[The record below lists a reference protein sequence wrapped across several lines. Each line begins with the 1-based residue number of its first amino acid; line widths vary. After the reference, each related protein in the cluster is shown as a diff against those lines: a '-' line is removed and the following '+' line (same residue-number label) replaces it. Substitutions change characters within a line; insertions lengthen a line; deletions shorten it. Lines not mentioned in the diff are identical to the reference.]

1 MQRRAAVHFPARL
14 VHLVPGAV
22 RQQQDDCPQVLVG
35 GGPQQVLAQG
45 QLGAWQ
51 RGQEEL
57 LLIFGPDPAL
67 LLLPARAIRQARSQS
82 GGTTEAATPVFH
94 HRVAGRHQGG
104 SGTAGDKRLHR
115 WGRPLGKG
123 SPVLHTVVPGSSI
136 ATTWQS
142 VRHAGSQAPE
152 SEPPGSFKEPAGDS
166 DGLTL
171 TCENHF
177 PGLWLDLSRDVLR
190 FQCRAESRENPRL
203 PASIWHN
210 AGCTPWALRSILPLL
225 AEAEATRLESGQ
237 DTAGPSHLGGACS

>member
-22 RQQQDDCPQVLVG
+22 CQQQDDCPQVLVG

-51 RGQEEL
+51 WGQEEL

-94 HRVAGRHQGG
+94 HRVARRHQGG

-115 WGRPLGKG
+115 AGEASGERLPCAAHSGPLAAASPPPGNLLEMQALRPLN
-123 SPVLHTVVPGSSI
+123 
-136 ATTWQS
+136 Q
-142 VRHAGSQAPE
+142 
-152 SEPPGSFKEPAGDS
+152 
-166 DGLTL
+166 
-171 TCENHF
+171 NHQ
-177 PGLWLDLSRDVLR
+177 GVLR
-190 FQCRAESRENPRL
+190 NLQEILRA
-203 PASIWHN
+203 
-210 AGCTPWALRSILPLL
+210 
-225 AEAEATRLESGQ
+225 
-237 DTAGPSHLGGACS
+237 

>member
-22 RQQQDDCPQVLVG
+22 CQQQDDCPQVLVG

-51 RGQEEL
+51 WGQEEL

-82 GGTTEAATPVFH
+82 GGTTEAATPVPPPCGQEAS
-94 HRVAGRHQGG
+94 RRKRNRGRQASSQGG
-104 SGTAGDKRLHR
+104 GSL
-115 WGRPLGKG
+115 WGKTPLCC
-123 SPVLHTVVPGSSI
+123 TQWAPGSSI
-136 ATTWQS
+136 ATTWQP
-142 VRHAGSQAPE
+142 VRNAGSQAPE

-166 DGLTL
+166 DGLT
-171 TCENHF
+171 CENHF
-177 PGLWLDLSRDVLR
+177 PGLWLDLSHDVLR

-210 AGCTPWALRSILPLL
+210 VGCTPWALRSILQLL
-225 AEAEATRLESGQ
+225 VEIEAIRLESGQ
-237 DTAGPSHLGGACS
+237 DTGGLSHLGVACS

>member
-94 HRVAGRHQGG
+94 HRVAGRHRGG
-104 SGTAGDKRLHR
+104 SGTGGDKRLHGR
-115 WGRPLGKG
+115 GRPLGKG
-123 SPVLHTVVPGSSI
+123 SPVLHTVALAAASP
-136 ATTWQS
+136 
-142 VRHAGSQAPE
+142 
-152 SEPPGSFKEPAGDS
+152 PPGNLS
-166 DGLTL
+166 DTQALRPL
-171 TCENHF
+171 NQNHQ
-177 PGLWLDLSRDVLR
+177 GVLR
-190 FQCRAESRENPRL
+190 NLQE
-203 PASIWHN
+203 
-210 AGCTPWALRSILPLL
+210 IL
-225 AEAEATRLESGQ
+225 
-237 DTAGPSHLGGACS
+237 TA